1 MRSPIWVI
9 PIALGLTACGPT
21 TSPSPS
27 TPGVPHS
34 VQPASGS
41 AAASASATTV
51 AADSGLRLVATFDRQ
66 EVEAGGTINVALSIE
81 NTRETDVV
89 FEEPCGPNAMT
100 VLIQVPVEPIG
111 HAWHGI
117 AAAFKTYALRES
129 TGYPMESSIRTGLRT
144 AASTKPCHAQNGA
157 GGDGGGLPTTIIP
170 SGTTY
175 ETALTWTAEIVPG
188 VPAIPGSAP
197 FSIRVAY
204 DHRLAGAGLMRADT
218 LEATGTITITDG
230 APGAVSAGQAL
241 DATLADAKFGK
252 WLAKQPRKSWVNA
265 NLFIQPAAVR
275 VAVLPDVPYWD
286 VELFR
291 EPRSWAMVYVD
302 ARTGQVLQ
310 RSFCDIPCD
319 R

>member
-1 MRSPIWVI
+1 MPQS
-9 PIALGLTACGPT
+9 A
-21 TSPSPS
+21 
-27 TPGVPHS
+27 
-34 VQPASGS
+34 QPVSGS
-41 AAASASATTV
+41 AAAASASATTI
-51 AADSGLRLVATFDRQ
+51 AADSGLRLVATFDRL
-66 EVEAGGTINVALSIE
+66 EVVAGGTVDVALSIE
-81 NTRETDVV
+81 NTRSTDVV
-89 FEEPCGPNAMT
+89 FEEPCGPNGMT
-100 VLIQVPVEPIG
+100 VVVQVPVEPIG
-111 HAWHGI
+111 REWNGI
-117 AAAFKTYALRES
+117 AGAFKAYALRES
-129 TGYPMESSIRTGLRT
+129 TGSPIESSIRTGLRT
-144 AASTKPCHAQNGA
+144 AASAKPCHAQNGA
-157 GGDGGGLPTTIIP
+157 GGDGGGIPSTIIP

-175 ETALTWTAEIVPG
+175 ETTLTWTAEIVPG
-188 VPAIPGSAP
+188 VPAIPGPAP
-197 FSIRVAY
+197 FSIKIPH

-241 DATLADAKFGK
+241 DAALADAKFGK
-252 WLAKQPRKSWVNA
+252 WLAKQARKSWVNA